1 MNGARNKELLGLL
14 FVASEA
20 PIGKHLLRGISAK
33 QHEDDDVESIVQI
46 QFYRADLMICKLRHT
61 IGLNS

>member
-1 MNGARNKELLGLL
+1 VNGARNKELLGLL
-14 FVASEA
+14 FVASET
-20 PIGKHLLRGISAK
+20 PNGKHLLREVPVM
-33 QHEDDDVESIVQI
+33 QHEDGHVESIVQI